1 MNAQISVLNNTDGN
15 VQNDIL
21 NNQNSILNKPNHIIS
36 LATSCVLVSVESH
49 LWNAT
54 VQDRQISEEVTSSK
68 RADKDAGKF
77 VKNLLAKN
85 AEHKAVMNYRQTI
98 YNWVQRNTYDWAG
111 SQRLLPVTNLA
122 RFHKEYVEHEKKFY
136 ELVENFLDKYP
147 TIVSNM
153 AFVQGTMFDRNEY
166 PDVSELRHRF
176 SIDLIQSE
184 VPTGDFRCAISQDL
198 LDDMATHYNRQ
209 AKRMV
214 EDILKKQADQLV
226 DIMKSIS
233 YCCETETVVG
243 EDGEVKVRR
252 RKLYDSTLDRAR
264 ELCDTFKDFNLS
276 ADAKLEEARAALEKV
291 LGDVTIEELR
301 NSDTK
306 RVVIKEGIDDILSK
320 FGI

>member
-1 MNAQISVLNNTDGN
+1 MDT
-15 VQNDIL
+15 
-21 NNQNSILNKPNHIIS
+21 NQDTLLNKPNHIIS

-49 LWNAT
+49 VWNAT
-54 VQDRQISEEVTSSK
+54 VQDKQISDEVTAAK
-68 RADKDAGKF
+68 KADKDAGKF

-85 AEHKAVMNYRQTI
+85 AEHKAVLNYRQTI

-111 SQRLLPVTNLA
+111 SQRLLPVVNLA
-122 RFHKEYVEHEKKFY
+122 RFHKEYIEHEKKFF
-136 ELVENFLDKYP
+136 ELVDDFLDKYP

-153 AFVQGTMFDRNEY
+153 AFVQGSMFDRSEY
-166 PDVSELRHRF
+166 PDVADLRRRF

-184 VPTGDFRCAISQDL
+184 VPTGDFRCAIATEL
-198 LDDMATHYNRQ
+198 LDDMSKHYNRQ

-214 EDILKKQADQLV
+214 EDILAKQSNQLI

-233 YCCETETVVG
+233 YCCEVETVVDDNG
-243 EDGEVKVRR
+243 EIKVRR

-264 ELCDTFKDFNLS
+264 ELCETFKDFNIM
-276 ADAKLEEARAALEKV
+276 ADPRLEEARAGLEK
-291 LGDVTIEELR
+291 LLDGLNIDQLR

-306 RVVIKEGIDDILSK
+306 RVVIKEGIDDILAK